1 MLQFK
6 TRMLNDITQ
15 HVEFLEDSIT
25 PQLTMMLLTRE
36 MEEVEENGRF
46 YTHPLYQPSTK
57 PWSKLKNF
65 KFPKTQ
71 QAYFTPIQKYLKNHA
86 KLINI
91 IKINKFCHKIKKEMW
106 YSFFIL
112 NTIPS
117 PYAYAYEL
125 MQVCWMHP

>member
-57 PWSKLKNF
+57 P
-65 KFPKTQ
+65 
-71 QAYFTPIQKYLKNHA
+71 
-86 KLINI
+86 
-91 IKINKFCHKIKKEMW
+91 
-106 YSFFIL
+106 
-112 NTIPS
+112 
-117 PYAYAYEL
+117 
-125 MQVCWMHP
+125 